1 MLEEYRETHEIESS
15 SDRGFGLTVGGIL
28 ALIEGYRF
36 WSSSSVDTAGIVL
49 LALAVPLL
57 VLGLVYPPL
66 LAPLNK
72 GWTKLGLLM
81 FKVVNPLI
89 MLGIYVLTIIPIGLI
104 LRLSGK
110 DPLRLKLD
118 KEADTYWIERD
129 PVGPPPESMKNQF

>member
-15 SDRGFGLTVGGIL
+15 SDRSFGLTVGGIL

-110 DPLRLKLD
+110 DPLRIKLD
-118 KEADTYWIERD
+118 KEAESYWIERD